1 MNDRSPRNRGPQRG
15 PDRVRQVAYRV
26 IRQVTAE
33 GGYANLALNKAL
45 REARLSGRDAAFC
58 TELVHGTLRW
68 QGTYD
73 AFLARSVSR
82 PLDELD
88 PELLDMLRLGSHQLL
103 NMRVDSYAA
112 VSEMV
117 SLTRSELG
125 QKRTGLVN
133 AVLRKIS
140 QRSLDQWI
148 TTVAP
153 RWEDDPLGHLAIA
166 EAHPR
171 WVIEAFQQ
179 ALTPAKP
186 ADRAGLGEP
195 AGSAERAVPGDRAG
209 TEVVSGDRP
218 DAGLG
223 EPGAWGE
230 QLAVGLE
237 ELLVADNE
245 PPRVTLVARPGLS
258 DVDELVA
265 AGAVAA
271 RWSPYGAVLGGGGD
285 PGRIGAVAT
294 GRAGVQDEGSQLVA
308 IALAS
313 AKVDGDDANWLDL
326 CAGPGGKSALLAA
339 LVKDGRLTAV
349 EPLKHRAELVRQ
361 NLRAIPGDH
370 KVLVGDGTKPTW
382 PAGSFDRVLADVPC
396 SGLGALRRRPEARWR
411 RTPQDVEELR
421 PLQEAL
427 LDSAITSVRPGGV
440 VAYVT
445 CSPHPDETRAVVDTV
460 LAGRDDA
467 ALEDARA
474 LFPGVPDL
482 GDGPDVQL
490 WPHLHGTDAM
500 YLALV
505 RRS

>member
-1 MNDRSPRNRGPQRG
+1 MTDRNPRNRAPQRR
-15 PDRVRQVAYRV
+15 PDRVRRVAYQV

-45 REARLSGRDAAFC
+45 REARLGGRDAAFC

-82 PLDELD
+82 ALEDLD
-88 PELLDMLRLGSHQLL
+88 PELLDLLRLGSHQLL

-117 SLTRSELG
+117 TLTRSELG

-140 QRSLDQWI
+140 QRTLDQWI
-148 TTVAP
+148 AAVAP
-153 RWEDDPLGHLAIA
+153 PLDEDRLGHLAIA
-166 EAHPR
+166 NAHPR
-171 WVIEAFQQ
+171 WVIEAF
-179 ALTPAKP
+179 
-186 ADRAGLGEP
+186 DRALE
-195 AGSAERAVPGDRAG
+195 GS
-209 TEVVSGDRP
+209 
-218 DAGLG
+218 
-223 EPGAWGE
+223 
-230 QLAVGLE
+230 GLE

-245 PPRVTLVARPGLS
+245 PPRVTLVARPGLA

-265 AGAVAA
+265 AGATPA
-271 RWSPYGAVLGGGGD
+271 RWSPYGAVLDAGGD
-285 PGRIGAVAT
+285 PGRIAAVAG

-313 AKVDGDDANWLDL
+313 AKVDGDDTNWLDL
-326 CAGPGGKSALLAA
+326 CAGPGGKSALLAS
-339 LVKDGRLTAV
+339 LMQDGQLTAV

-361 NLRAIPGDH
+361 NLRAAPGNH

-411 RTPQDVEELR
+411 RTPEDVEELR

-427 LDSAITSVRPGGV
+427 LDSAVTSVRPGGV

-445 CSPHPDETRAVVDTV
+445 CTPHPDETRAVVDAV
-460 LAGRDDA
+460 LARRDDA
-467 ALEDARA
+467 VLEDARP

-482 GDGPDVQL
+482 GEGPDVQL

-500 YLALV
+500 YLALI

>member
-1 MNDRSPRNRGPQRG
+1 VSDRSPRNRAPQRRSD
-15 PDRVRQVAYRV
+15 PVRRVAYQV

-45 REARLSGRDAAFC
+45 RDARLGGRDAAFC

-73 AFLARSVSR
+73 VFLARCVSR
-82 PLDELD
+82 PLADLD
-88 PELLDMLRLGSHQLL
+88 PELLDVLRLGAHQLL

-112 VSEMV
+112 VDEMV
-117 SLTRSELG
+117 TLTRSELG

-148 TTVAP
+148 STTAP
-153 RWEDDPLGHLAIA
+153 PPREDLLGYLAIA

-171 WVIEAFQQ
+171 WVIEAF
-179 ALTPAKP
+179 
-186 ADRAGLGEP
+186 DRVLDE
-195 AGSAERAVPGDRAG
+195 
-209 TEVVSGDRP
+209 
-218 DAGLG
+218 
-223 EPGAWGE
+223 
-230 QLAVGLE
+230 GLE
-237 ELLVADNE
+237 DLLIADNE
-245 PPRVTLVARPGLS
+245 PPRVTLVARPGLA
-258 DVDELVA
+258 DVDELVD
-265 AGAVAA
+265 AGAIPA
-271 RWSPYGAVLGGGGD
+271 RWSPYGAVLDGGGD
-285 PGRIGAVAT
+285 PGRIAAVAT

-339 LVKDGRLTAV
+339 LMQDGQLTAV

-361 NLRAIPGDH
+361 NLRAVPGNH

-382 PAGSFDRVLADVPC
+382 PEGSFDRVLADVPC

-411 RTPQDVEELR
+411 RTPEDVEELR

-427 LDSAITSVRPGGV
+427 LESAITSVRSGGV

-445 CSPHPDETRAVVDTV
+445 CSPHPDETRAVVDAV
-460 LAGRDDA
+460 LGRRADA
-467 ALEDARA
+467 TLEDARP
-474 LFPGVPDL
+474 LFPGVPEL

-490 WPHLHGTDAM
+490 WPHLHGTDGM
-500 YLALV
+500 YLALI

>member
-1 MNDRSPRNRGPQRG
+1 MRTSSVADRNARNRAPQRR
-15 PDRVRQVAYRV
+15 PDPVRRVAYQV

-45 REARLSGRDAAFC
+45 RDARLGGRDAAFC

-73 AFLARSVSR
+73 VFLARCVSR
-82 PLDELD
+82 PLADLD
-88 PELLDMLRLGSHQLL
+88 PELLDVLRLGTHQLL

-112 VSEMV
+112 VDEMV
-117 SLTRSELG
+117 TLTRSELG

-148 TTVAP
+148 STTAP
-153 RWEDDPLGHLAIA
+153 HPDDDLLGYLAIA

-171 WVIEAFQQ
+171 WVIESFDR
-179 ALTPAKP
+179 ALT
-186 ADRAGLGEP
+186 AGPGAAP
-195 AGSAERAVPGDRAG
+195 AGEAANELER
-209 TEVVSGDRP
+209 
-218 DAGLG
+218 
-223 EPGAWGE
+223 
-230 QLAVGLE
+230 
-237 ELLVADNE
+237 LLVADNE
-245 PPRVTLVARPGLS
+245 PPRVTLVARPGLA

-265 AGAVAA
+265 AGATPA
-271 RWSPYGAVLGGGGD
+271 RWSPYGAVLDGGGD
-285 PGRIGAVAT
+285 PGRIAAVAT

-339 LVKDGRLTAV
+339 LVHDGQLTAV
-349 EPLKHRAELVRQ
+349 EPLKHRADLVRQ
-361 NLRAIPGDH
+361 NLRAIPGNH

-382 PAGSFDRVLADVPC
+382 PEGSFDRVLADVPC

-411 RTPQDVEELR
+411 RTPEDVEELR

-445 CSPHPDETRAVVDTV
+445 CSPHPDETRAVVDAV
-460 LAGRDDA
+460 LGRRDDA
-467 ALEDARA
+467 TLEDARP
-474 LFPGVPDL
+474 LFHGVPDL

-500 YLALV
+500 YLALI
-505 RRS
+505 RRP

>member
-1 MNDRSPRNRGPQRG
+1 MSDRSPRNRGPQRG
-15 PDRVRQVAYRV
+15 PDRVRRVAYQV

-73 AFLARSVSR
+73 VFLARSVSR

-88 PELLDMLRLGSHQLL
+88 PELLDLLRLGSHQLL

-117 SLTRSELG
+117 TLTRAELG

-140 QRSLDQWI
+140 QRTLGQWI

-153 RWEDDPLGHLAIA
+153 SWDDDPLGHLAIA
-166 EAHPR
+166 EAHPL
-171 WVIEAFQQ
+171 WVIEAFDR
-179 ALTPAKP
+179 ALTDGPGAAP
-186 ADRAGLGEP
+186 
-195 AGSAERAVPGDRAG
+195 PGDATR
-209 TEVVSGDRP
+209 E
-218 DAGLG
+218 
-223 EPGAWGE
+223 
-230 QLAVGLE
+230 LE
-237 ELLVADNE
+237 RLLVADNE

-265 AGAVAA
+265 AGAEPA

-285 PGRIGAVAT
+285 PGRIEAVAT

-370 KVLVGDGTKPTW
+370 TVLVGDGTKPTW

-411 RTPQDVEELR
+411 RTPEDVEALR

-427 LDSAITSVRPGGV
+427 LESAITSVRPGGV

-445 CSPHPDETRAVVDTV
+445 CSPHPDETRAVVDAV
-460 LAGRDDA
+460 LARRTDA
-467 ALEDARA
+467 TLEDARP
-474 LFPGVPDL
+474 LFPGVPDI

>member
-1 MNDRSPRNRGPQRG
+1 VSDRSPRNRAPQRR
-15 PDRVRQVAYRV
+15 PDRVRRVAYQV

-45 REARLSGRDAAFC
+45 REQRLGGRDAAFC

-73 AFLARSVSR
+73 AFLARNVSR
-82 PLDELD
+82 PLAELD
-88 PELLDMLRLGSHQLL
+88 PELLDLLRLGTHQLL
-103 NMRVDSYAA
+103 RMRVDSYAA

-117 SLTRSELG
+117 TLTRSEIG
-125 QKRTGLVN
+125 QKRSGLVN

-148 TTVAP
+148 GAVAP
-153 RWEDDPLGHLAIA
+153 PPDEDRAGYLAIA
-166 EAHPR
+166 KAHPR
-171 WVIEAFQQ
+171 WVIEAFAE
-179 ALTPAKP
+179 ALGGK
-186 ADRAGLGEP
+186 
-195 AGSAERAVPGDRAG
+195 
-209 TEVVSGDRP
+209 
-218 DAGLG
+218 
-223 EPGAWGE
+223 
-230 QLAVGLE
+230 GLE
-237 ELLVADNE
+237 ELLDADNE

-258 DVDELVA
+258 DVDELVE
-265 AGAVAA
+265 AGASKA
-271 RWSPYGAVLGGGGD
+271 RWSPYAAILQGGGD
-285 PGRIGAVAT
+285 PGRIQAVAT

-308 IALAS
+308 LALA
-313 AKVDGDDANWLDL
+313 AAPVDGEDTKWLDL

-339 LVKDGRLTAV
+339 IVQQREGQLTAI
-349 EPLKHRAELVRQ
+349 EPLKHRADLVRA

-411 RTPQDVEELR
+411 RTPEDVVELR
-421 PLQEAL
+421 PLQEDL
-427 LDSAITSVRPGGV
+427 LDSAITSVRPAGV

-445 CSPHPDETRAVVDTV
+445 CTPHPDETRAVVDAV
-460 LAGRDDA
+460 LGKRDDA
-467 ALEDARA
+467 VIEDARA
-474 LFPGVPDL
+474 LLPGVPDL

-500 YLALV
+500 YLALI

>member
-1 MNDRSPRNRGPQRG
+1 VSDRNARNRAPQRR
-15 PDRVRQVAYRV
+15 PDPVRRVAYQV
-26 IRQVTAE
+26 VRQVTAE

-45 REARLSGRDAAFC
+45 RDARLGGRDAAFC

-73 AFLARSVSR
+73 AFLARCVSR
-82 PLDELD
+82 PLPDLD
-88 PELLDMLRLGSHQLL
+88 PELLDVLRLGAHQLL

-112 VSEMV
+112 VDEMV
-117 SLTRSELG
+117 TLTRSELG

-148 TTVAP
+148 STTAP
-153 RWEDDPLGHLAIA
+153 RPNEDLLGYLAIA

-171 WVIEAFQQ
+171 WVIEAF
-179 ALTPAKP
+179 
-186 ADRAGLGEP
+186 DRALAG
-195 AGSAERAVPGDRAG
+195 GSAREQASGERAVSAP
-209 TEVVSGDRP
+209 
-218 DAGLG
+218 
-223 EPGAWGE
+223 
-230 QLAVGLE
+230 GLE
-237 ELLVADNE
+237 DLLVADNE
-245 PPRVTLVARPGLS
+245 PPRVTLVARPGLA
-258 DVDELVA
+258 DVDELVD
-265 AGAVAA
+265 AGAVPA
-271 RWSPYGAVLGGGGD
+271 RWSPYGAVLDGGGD

-339 LVKDGRLTAV
+339 LMGDGQLTAV

-361 NLRAIPGDH
+361 NLRAIPGNH

-382 PAGSFDRVLADVPC
+382 PESSFDRVLADVPC
-396 SGLGALRRRPEARWR
+396 SGRGALRRRPEARWR
-411 RTPQDVEELR
+411 RTPEDVEELR

-427 LDSAITSVRPGGV
+427 LDSAITSARPGGV

-445 CSPHPDETRAVVDTV
+445 CSPHPDETRAVVDAV
-460 LAGRDDA
+460 LGRRDDA
-467 ALEDARA
+467 TLEDARA
-474 LFPGVPDL
+474 LFPGVPEL

-490 WPHLHGTDAM
+490 WPHVHGTDAM
-500 YLALV
+500 YLALI

>member
-1 MNDRSPRNRGPQRG
+1 MSDRNARNRAPQRR
-15 PDRVRQVAYRV
+15 PDPVRRVAYQV

-33 GGYANLALNKAL
+33 SGYANLALNKAL
-45 REARLSGRDAAFC
+45 REARLGGRDAAFC

-73 AFLARSVSR
+73 VFLARSVSR
-82 PLDELD
+82 PLADLD
-88 PELLDMLRLGSHQLL
+88 PELLDMLRLGTHQLL

-117 SLTRSELG
+117 TLTRNELG

-148 TTVAP
+148 ATTAP
-153 RWEDDPLGHLAIA
+153 HPDEDHEGYLAIA
-166 EAHPR
+166 RAHPR
-171 WVIEAFQQ
+171 WVIEAFGR
-179 ALTPAKP
+179 ALA
-186 ADRAGLGEP
+186 EP
-195 AGSAERAVPGDRAG
+195 DE
-209 TEVVSGDRP
+209 
-218 DAGLG
+218 
-223 EPGAWGE
+223 
-230 QLAVGLE
+230 LE
-237 ELLVADNE
+237 ELLIADNE
-245 PPRVTLVARPGLS
+245 PPRVTLAVRPGLA
-258 DVDELVA
+258 DVDELVL
-265 AGAVAA
+265 AGATRA

-285 PGRIGAVAT
+285 PGRIEPVAT

-308 IALAS
+308 IALAA
-313 AKVDGDDANWLDL
+313 AKVDGEDDNWLDL

-339 LVKDGRLTAV
+339 LVGDGRLTAV
-349 EPLKHRAELVRQ
+349 EPLKHRADLVRQ

-382 PAGSFDRVLADVPC
+382 PEGSFDRVLADVPC

-421 PLQEAL
+421 PLQESL

-445 CSPHPDETRAVVDTV
+445 CSPHPDETRAVVAAV
-460 LAGRDDA
+460 LGRRGDA
-467 ALEDARA
+467 VLEDARS

-482 GDGPDVQL
+482 GEGPDVQL
-490 WPHLHGTDAM
+490 WPHRHGTDAM

>member
-1 MNDRSPRNRGPQRG
+1 VSDRNPRNRAPQRR
-15 PDRVRQVAYRV
+15 PDPVRRVAYQV

-45 REARLSGRDAAFC
+45 RDTRLGGRDAAFC

-73 AFLARSVSR
+73 AFLARCVSR
-82 PLDELD
+82 PLADLD
-88 PELLDMLRLGSHQLL
+88 PELLDVLRLGVHQLL

-112 VSEMV
+112 VDEMV
-117 SLTRSELG
+117 TLTRSELG

-148 TTVAP
+148 STTAP
-153 RWEDDPLGHLAIA
+153 APDEDLLGYLAIA

-171 WVIEAFQQ
+171 WVIEAF
-179 ALTPAKP
+179 
-186 ADRAGLGEP
+186 DRVLNE
-195 AGSAERAVPGDRAG
+195 
-209 TEVVSGDRP
+209 
-218 DAGLG
+218 
-223 EPGAWGE
+223 
-230 QLAVGLE
+230 GLE

-245 PPRVTLVARPGLS
+245 PPRVTLVARPGLA
-258 DVDELVA
+258 DVDELIR
-265 AGAVAA
+265 AGASPA
-271 RWSPYGAVLGGGGD
+271 RWSPYGAVLDGGGD
-285 PGRIGAVAT
+285 PGRIEAVAT

-339 LVKDGRLTAV
+339 LVPDGQLTAV

-361 NLRAIPGDH
+361 NLRAIPGNH

-382 PAGSFDRVLADVPC
+382 PEGSFDRVLADVPC

-411 RTPQDVEELR
+411 RTPEDVEELR
-421 PLQEAL
+421 PLQESL

-445 CSPHPDETRAVVDTV
+445 CSPHPDETRAVVDAV
-460 LAGRDDA
+460 LGRRTDA
-467 ALEDARA
+467 SLEDARP

-500 YLALV
+500 YLALI

>member
-1 MNDRSPRNRGPQRG
+1 
-15 PDRVRQVAYRV
+15 V

-82 PLDELD
+82 PLEDLD
-88 PELLDMLRLGSHQLL
+88 PELLDLLRLGSHQLL

-117 SLTRSELG
+117 TLTRSELG

-148 TTVAP
+148 AAVAP
-153 RWEDDPLGHLAIA
+153 QDDRLGYLAIA

-171 WVIEAFQQ
+171 WVIEAF
-179 ALTPAKP
+179 
-186 ADRAGLGEP
+186 DRALQ
-195 AGSAERAVPGDRAG
+195 GS
-209 TEVVSGDRP
+209 
-218 DAGLG
+218 
-223 EPGAWGE
+223 
-230 QLAVGLE
+230 GLE
-237 ELLVADNE
+237 DLLVADNE
-245 PPRVTLVARPGLS
+245 PPRVTLVARPGLA

-265 AGAVAA
+265 AGAAPA
-271 RWSPYGAVLGGGGD
+271 RWSPYGAVLEGGGD
-285 PGRIGAVAT
+285 PGRIAAVAT

-313 AKVDGDDANWLDL
+313 AKVDGDNANWLDL
-326 CAGPGGKSALLAA
+326 CAGPGGKSALLAS
-339 LVKDGRLTAV
+339 LVQDGQLTAV

-361 NLRAIPGDH
+361 NLRAVPGNH

-382 PAGSFDRVLADVPC
+382 PAGSFDRALADVPC

-411 RTPQDVEELR
+411 RTPEDVEELR

-445 CSPHPDETRAVVDTV
+445 CSPHPDETRAVVDAV
-460 LAGRDDA
+460 LARRDDA
-467 ALEDARA
+467 SIEDARP
-474 LFPGVPDL
+474 LFPGVPEL
-482 GDGPDVQL
+482 GEGPDVQL

-500 YLALV
+500 YLALI

>member
-1 MNDRSPRNRGPQRG
+1 MSDRSPRNRAPQVR
-15 PDRVRQVAYRV
+15 PDRVRRVAYQV
-26 IRQVTAE
+26 IRQVTSE
-33 GGYANLALNKAL
+33 GAYANLALNKAL

-82 PLDELD
+82 PLADLD
-88 PELLDMLRLGSHQLL
+88 PELLDLLRLGTHQLV

-112 VSEMV
+112 VNEMV
-117 SLTRSELG
+117 TLTRSELG

-148 TTVAP
+148 STVAP
-153 RWEDDPLGHLAIA
+153 QDDPLGYLAIA

-171 WVIEAFQQ
+171 WVIEAFDR
-179 ALTPAKP
+179 ALT
-186 ADRAGLGEP
+186 DG
-195 AGSAERAVPGDRAG
+195 PGAAP
-209 TEVVSGDRP
+209 SGD
-218 DAGLG
+218 AAVEL
-223 EPGAWGE
+223 EHL
-230 QLAVGLE
+230 LA
-237 ELLVADNE
+237 ADND
-245 PPRVTLVARPGLS
+245 PPRVTLVARPGLA

-271 RWSPYGAVLGGGGD
+271 RWSAYGAVLEGGGD

-313 AKVDGDDANWLDL
+313 AKVDGDDAEWLDL

-339 LVKDGRLTAV
+339 LVQQRDGQLTAV
-349 EPLKHRAELVRQ
+349 EPLKHRAELVRS
-361 NLRAIPGDH
+361 NLRAIPGNH

-382 PAGSFDRVLADVPC
+382 PDGSFDRVLADVPC

-411 RTPQDVEELR
+411 RTPEDVVELR

-445 CSPHPDETRAVVDTV
+445 CSPHPDETRAVVDAV
-460 LAGRDDA
+460 LGRRDDA
-467 ALEDARA
+467 SLEDARP
-474 LFPGVPDL
+474 LFPDVPDL

-500 YLALV
+500 YLALI

>member
-1 MNDRSPRNRGPQRG
+1 MSDRSPRNRAPQVR
-15 PDRVRQVAYRV
+15 PDRVRRVAFQV

-33 GGYANLALNKAL
+33 GAYANLALNKAL
-45 REARLSGRDAAFC
+45 RDARLSGRDAAFC

-82 PLDELD
+82 PLADLD
-88 PELLDMLRLGSHQLL
+88 PELLDLLRLGTHQLL

-112 VSEMV
+112 VNEMV
-117 SLTRSELG
+117 TLTRSELG
-125 QKRTGLVN
+125 QKRTGIVN

-148 TTVAP
+148 DTVAP
-153 RWEDDPLGHLAIA
+153 SPDEDRLGFLAIA

-171 WVIEAFQQ
+171 WVVEAFDR
-179 ALTPAKP
+179 ALT
-186 ADRAGLGEP
+186 AGPGAAP
-195 AGSAERAVPGDRAG
+195 PGD
-209 TEVVSGDRP
+209 E
-218 DAGLG
+218 
-223 EPGAWGE
+223 
-230 QLAVGLE
+230 AVELE
-237 ELLVADNE
+237 RLLVADNE
-245 PPRVTLVARPGLS
+245 PPRVTLAVRPGLAE
-258 DVDELVA
+258 VDELVA
-265 AGAVAA
+265 AGASPA
-271 RWSPYGAVLGGGGD
+271 RWSPYGAVLEGGGD
-285 PGRIGAVAT
+285 PGRIEAVAT

-308 IALAS
+308 VALAS

-339 LVKDGRLTAV
+339 LVRERDGQLTAV
-349 EPLKHRAELVRQ
+349 EPLKHRAELVRS
-361 NLRAIPGDH
+361 NLRAIPGNH

-411 RTPQDVEELR
+411 RTPEDVVELR

-445 CSPHPDETRAVVDTV
+445 CSPHPDETRAVVDAV
-460 LAGRDDA
+460 LGRRDDA
-467 ALEDARA
+467 SLEDARA

-500 YLALV
+500 YLALI

>member
-1 MNDRSPRNRGPQRG
+1 VSDRSPRSRGAQRR

-26 IRQVTAE
+26 IRQVTGE

-45 REARLSGRDAAFC
+45 RETRLSGRDAAFC

-82 PLDELD
+82 PLADLD
-88 PELLDMLRLGSHQLL
+88 PELLDLLRLGTHQLL
-103 NMRVDSYAA
+103 RMRVDSYAA

-117 SLTRSELG
+117 TLTRSEIG
-125 QKRTGLVN
+125 QKRSGLVN

-140 QRSLDQWI
+140 QRTLDQWI

-153 RWEDDPLGHLAIA
+153 PPSEDAHGYLAIA
-166 EAHPR
+166 KAHPR
-171 WVIEAFQQ
+171 WVIEAFAQ
-179 ALTPAKP
+179 ALG
-186 ADRAGLGEP
+186 D
-195 AGSAERAVPGDRAG
+195 GSD
-209 TEVVSGDRP
+209 S
-218 DAGLG
+218 
-223 EPGAWGE
+223 
-230 QLAVGLE
+230 GLE
-237 ELLVADNE
+237 RLLDADNE
-245 PPRVTLVARPGLS
+245 PPRVTLVARPGLA
-258 DVDELVA
+258 DVDELIK
-265 AGAVAA
+265 AGATAA
-271 RWSPYGAVLGGGGD
+271 KWSPYAAVLQGGGD
-285 PGRIGAVAT
+285 PGRIDAVAT

-308 IALAS
+308 IALAT
-313 AKVDGDDANWLDL
+313 APVEGPDGEWLDL

-339 LVKDGRLTAV
+339 LVNQRDGKLTAV
-349 EPLKHRAELVRQ
+349 EPLKHRAELVRA

-382 PAGSFDRVLADVPC
+382 PAASFDRVLADVPC
-396 SGLGALRRRPEARWR
+396 TGLGALRRRPEARWR
-411 RTPQDVEELR
+411 RTPDDVKELR
-421 PLQEAL
+421 PLQEDL

-445 CSPHPDETRAVVDTV
+445 CSPHPDETRAVVDAV
-460 LAGRDDA
+460 LGKRADA
-467 ALEDARA
+467 TLEDARP

-500 YLALV
+500 YLALI

>member
-1 MNDRSPRNRGPQRG
+1 
-15 PDRVRQVAYRV
+15 
-26 IRQVTAE
+26 VTSE

-73 AFLARSVSR
+73 AFLARTVSR
-82 PLDELD
+82 PLADLD
-88 PELLDMLRLGSHQLL
+88 PELLDLLRLGTHQLL

-112 VSEMV
+112 VNEMV
-117 SLTRSELG
+117 TLTRSELG

-148 TTVAP
+148 QTTAP
-153 RWEDDPLGHLAIA
+153 SPGEDLLGYLAIA

-171 WVIEAFQQ
+171 WVIEAF
-179 ALTPAKP
+179 
-186 ADRAGLGEP
+186 DRALNEP
-195 AGSAERAVPGDRAG
+195 STD
-209 TEVVSGDRP
+209 
-218 DAGLG
+218 
-223 EPGAWGE
+223 
-230 QLAVGLE
+230 GLE
-237 ELLVADNE
+237 RLLASDNE
-245 PPRVTLVARPGLS
+245 PPRVTLAARPGLA
-258 DVDELVA
+258 DLDELVA
-265 AGAVAA
+265 AGATPA
-271 RWSPYGAVLGGGGD
+271 RWSPYAAVLESGGD
-285 PGRIGAVAT
+285 PGRIEAVAT

-313 AKVDGDDANWLDL
+313 AKVDGDDSQWLDL

-339 LVKDGRLTAV
+339 LVQERDGQLIAV
-349 EPLKHRAELVRQ
+349 EPLKHRAELVRA
-361 NLRAIPGDH
+361 NLRAIPGNH

-411 RTPQDVEELR
+411 RTPEDVVELR

-445 CSPHPDETRAVVDTV
+445 CSPHLDETRAVVDAV
-460 LAGRDDA
+460 LGRRDDA
-467 ALEDARA
+467 SLEDARS

-490 WPHLHGTDAM
+490 WPHVHGTDAM

>member
-1 MNDRSPRNRGPQRG
+1 MSDRNARNRAPQRR
-15 PDRVRQVAYRV
+15 PDPVRRVAYQV
-26 IRQVTAE
+26 VRQVTAE

-45 REARLSGRDAAFC
+45 RDARLGGRDAAFC

-73 AFLARSVSR
+73 AFLARCVSR
-82 PLDELD
+82 PLPDLD
-88 PELLDMLRLGSHQLL
+88 PELLDVLRLGAHQLL

-112 VSEMV
+112 VDEMV
-117 SLTRSELG
+117 TLTRSELG

-148 TTVAP
+148 STTAP
-153 RWEDDPLGHLAIA
+153 RPNEDLLGYLGIA

-171 WVIEAFQQ
+171 WVIEAF
-179 ALTPAKP
+179 
-186 ADRAGLGEP
+186 DRAL
-195 AGSAERAVPGDRAG
+195 AGGSTREHASGERAVSAP
-209 TEVVSGDRP
+209 
-218 DAGLG
+218 
-223 EPGAWGE
+223 
-230 QLAVGLE
+230 GLE
-237 ELLVADNE
+237 DLLVADNE
-245 PPRVTLVARPGLS
+245 PPRVTLVARPGLA
-258 DVDELVA
+258 DVDELVD
-265 AGAVAA
+265 AGAVPA
-271 RWSPYGAVLGGGGD
+271 RWSPYGAVLDGGGD

-339 LVKDGRLTAV
+339 LMEDGQLTAV

-361 NLRAIPGDH
+361 NLRAIPGNH

-382 PAGSFDRVLADVPC
+382 PEGSFDRVLADVPC

-411 RTPQDVEELR
+411 RTPEDVEELR

-427 LDSAITSVRPGGV
+427 LDSAITSARPGGV

-445 CSPHPDETRAVVDTV
+445 CSPHPDETRAVVDAV
-460 LAGRDDA
+460 LGRRDDA
-467 ALEDARA
+467 TLEDARA
-474 LFPGVPDL
+474 LFPGVPEL

-500 YLALV
+500 YLALI

>member
-1 MNDRSPRNRGPQRG
+1 MSDRSPRNRGAQRG
-15 PDRVRQVAYRV
+15 PDRVRKVAYQV

-45 REARLSGRDAAFC
+45 REARLGGRDAAFC

-73 AFLARSVSR
+73 VFLARSVSR
-82 PLDELD
+82 RLEDLD
-88 PELLDMLRLGSHQLL
+88 PELLDLLRLGGHQLL

-117 SLTRSELG
+117 TLTRSELG

-148 TTVAP
+148 AAAAP
-153 RWEDDPLGHLAIA
+153 SVEEDLIGHLAVA
-166 EAHPR
+166 DAHPR
-171 WVIEAFQQ
+171 WVIEAF
-179 ALTPAKP
+179 
-186 ADRAGLGEP
+186 DRALG
-195 AGSAERAVPGDRAG
+195 D
-209 TEVVSGDRP
+209 
-218 DAGLG
+218 
-223 EPGAWGE
+223 GAD
-230 QLAVGLE
+230 GLE
-237 ELLVADNE
+237 DLLAADNE

-258 DVDELVA
+258 DVDELVR
-265 AGAVAA
+265 AGAAPA
-271 RWSPYGAVLGGGGD
+271 RWSPYGAVLEGGGD
-285 PGRIGAVAT
+285 PGRIEAVAT

-308 IALAS
+308 LALAS
-313 AKVDGDDANWLDL
+313 ARLEGDDADWLDL

-339 LVKDGRLTAV
+339 LVEQRGVGRGGAPAAGAGRLTAV
-349 EPLKHRAELVRQ
+349 EPLKHRAELVRA

-411 RTPQDVEELR
+411 RTPDDVRELR
-421 PLQEAL
+421 PLQENL

-445 CSPHPDETRAVVDTV
+445 CSPHPDETRAVVDAV
-460 LAGRDDA
+460 LARRSDA
-467 ALEDARA
+467 QLEDARD

-482 GDGPDVQL
+482 GAGPDVQL

-500 YLALV
+500 YLALI
-505 RRS
+505 RRT